1 MALITCTTARFTCPE
16 QMGDQEGE
24 AETAMP
30 VQPKERNLTLPPT
43 HTHACACTCSYTD
56 TWTWT
61 YPHICTWIYLHP
73 HLGLH
78 LYSHLYLPVSTPGPV
93 PTYLCQHPHYTHTY
107 ACTRIG
113 TCACIHTC
121 THIYNYA
128 CSHTHTHTY
137 LHPHLSLH
145 SHPYLYLPT
154 WVCTHTCSWTDLYP
168 PAPVSALF
176 SVPRLCGGPFAP
188 GRQPSHSLWMCSG
201 PQGRILSSSSPCLPP
216 LLPEGSISLTFPPL
230 STSIKLHPNSESAS
244 AEGSSQ
250 SHPAPNPRLLCIGGC
265 PFQAPDTPI
274 PPSGAHPGL
283 RGWG

>member
-16 QMGDQEGE
+16 QTGDQEGD

-30 VQPKERNLTLPPT
+30 VQPEERNLSLPPT
-43 HTHACACTCSYTD
+43 HTHTCACTCSYTD
-56 TWTWT
+56 TCTWT
-61 YPHICTWIYLHP
+61 YPHSCTWIYLHP

-93 PTYLCQHPHYTHTY
+93 PTYLRQHPHYTHTY
-107 ACTRIG
+107 ACTRIC

-121 THIYNYA
+121 THIHNYA

-154 WVCTHTCSWTDLYP
+154 WVCTHTCSWTYLYHLRLP
-168 PAPVSALF
+168 F
-176 SVPRLCGGPFAP
+176 SLSLGCVEAHSPLKAVFPQLVDVLRSTGKDSFLQFPF
-188 GRQPSHSLWMCSG
+188 
-201 PQGRILSSSSPCLPP
+201 LPP

-230 STSIKLHPNSESAS
+230 STSIKLHPNSQSAS

-250 SHPAPNPRLLCIGGC
+250 SHPAPNLRLLCICGC
-265 PFQAPDTPI
+265 PSQAPDTPV